1 MIDPIL
7 EWFKKDE
14 RLNKISEKLSEND
27 LIHLRNIL
35 LSNFGGDISH
45 ISHLIEKS
53 LPEKK

>member
-1 MIDPIL
+1 MSDPIL

>member
-1 MIDPIL
+1 MNDPIL

>member
-1 MIDPIL
+1 MSDPIL

-27 LIHLRNIL
+27 LMHLRNIL